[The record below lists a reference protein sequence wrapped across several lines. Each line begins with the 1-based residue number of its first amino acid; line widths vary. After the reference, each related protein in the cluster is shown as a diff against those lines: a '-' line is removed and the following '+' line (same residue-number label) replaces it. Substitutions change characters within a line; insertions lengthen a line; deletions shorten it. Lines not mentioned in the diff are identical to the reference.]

1 MPSLALSSC
10 PWPNSRW
17 RQYLQ
22 AGSHDVNLAD
32 YNLGSWTGIDAFDLL
47 QEEGCDIPF
56 ILLTAALGLNFSS
69 GHLLTADPRGVSAF
83 GIWPAIP
90 FSRAQRK
97 VRSVAKRKSLR
108 NRGALRGL
116 TAPYA
121 CFRSRGS
128 LGTYSVSSVQELGR
142 RNLRPRR
149 ARSTCQTAE
158 FPRNR
163 CASWRWQFRQYE
175 PADKFLNRG
184 LREL

>member
-128 LGTYSVSSVQELGR
+128 LGTYFRLVSARTREAQSSASASPIDLSDSGVSKESLCELA
-142 RNLRPRR
+142 L
-149 ARSTCQTAE
+149 AVSAV
-158 FPRNR
+158 
-163 CASWRWQFRQYE
+163 
-175 PADKFLNRG
+175 
-184 LREL
+184 